1 MGEFVRLEIQDAV
14 ATIRLDRP
22 PVNAID
28 ERLSLELW
36 DAARAVAGDETI
48 RAAVVWGGDQV
59 FSAGADI
66 GEMVDLGPRDI
77 APIAGALESA
87 LRHLEAVPKVV
98 IAAINGDALG
108 GGCEIALCADIRFAA
123 EDARFGQPEIRMGI
137 IPGAGGTQRLPRL
150 IGLPRARE
158 MVYSGREVGAAEA
171 LAVGLVER
179 VLPPSEVYPTALQE
193 AARYAS
199 GPTVAYR
206 AAKLSVNA
214 AMRGSQEAGLEIER
228 ELFRD
233 LFATRDQKEGM
244 RASLEEREPR
254 FEGK

>member
-1 MGEFVRLEIQDAV
+1 MRVEIRDAV

-36 DAARAVAGDETI
+36 DAARSVASDEAV
-48 RAAVVWGGDQV
+48 RAAVIWGGEQV
-59 FSAGADI
+59 FSAGADVA
-66 GEMVDLGPRDI
+66 EMVDLGPRDI
-77 APIAGALESA
+77 APVAGALESA
-87 LRHLEAVPKVV
+87 LRHLEAVPKIL
-98 IAAINGDALG
+98 IAAVNGDALG

-150 IGLPRARE
+150 VGPSRARE
-158 MVYSGREVGAAEA
+158 LIYTGREVDAAEA
-171 LAVGLVER
+171 LAIGLVDR

-206 AAKLSVNA
+206 AAKLSVDA
-214 AMRGSQEAGLEIER
+214 AVRGSQEAGLEVER

-244 RASLEEREPR
+244 RAFLEQREPR
-254 FEGK
+254 FEGR